1 MMPAPLNPEVL
12 IVARESRG
20 CTQKELADAA
30 GVTQG
35 LISKAERGVA
45 ELSPA
50 HIAAIAEWL
59 DYPSRLFHEG
69 GRVREVGSA
78 CLYHRKRKTLPAK
91 KLRKVD
97 ARMYIRNLNVINLLD
112 GLDIEGD
119 RMFHT
124 MDPDEYGGDPTE
136 VARALRAA
144 WRVPSGPIPNLTT
157 LIESAGGIVLTED
170 FGHRKLF
177 GMSCWTKGG
186 HPLFFLN
193 AAASTDELRW
203 TMAHELGHLTMH
215 ATPPAG
221 DPEKEADDFA
231 GEFLAPAALFLADTR
246 RLTFDRLP
254 QLKSYWGLS
263 MKGIIKRAQTIGAID
278 PKTATRLYKQHS
290 ARGYNSAEPYPLK
303 AEPPTLVSAAINVH
317 LQDHGYTRDELAEAA
332 LLTPQE
338 FSRDFLGDA
347 AYVGV
352 SKSPDRSDQDNVF
365 SLADRRGS
373 TDPSIA

>member
-1 MMPAPLNPEVL
+1 MSSAPLNPEVL
-12 IVARESRG
+12 IVARQSRG
-20 CTQKELADAA
+20 CTQEELADAA

-35 LISKAERGVA
+35 LISKAQRGVA
-45 ELSPA
+45 TLSP
-50 HIAAIAEWL
+50 HHVAAIA
-59 DYPSRLFHEG
+59 DYLGYPERMFYEG

-91 KLRKVD
+91 VLKKVN
-97 ARMYIRNLNVINLLD
+97 ARMFIRNMNVINLLD

-124 MDPDEYGGDPTE
+124 MDPDEYGNDPVE

-144 WRVPSGPIPNLTT
+144 WRVPDGPIPNLTA
-157 LIESAGGIVLTED
+157 LIESAGGIVLMED

-177 GMSCWTKGG
+177 GMSCWTTQG

-193 AAASTDELRW
+193 SAVPTDDLRW

-215 ATPPAG
+215 GSPPDG
-221 DPEKEADDFA
+221 DIEDQADAFA
-231 GEFLAPAALFLADTR
+231 GEFLAPVAYFKADAR

-254 QLKSYWGLS
+254 QLKTYWGLS
-263 MKGIIKRAQTIGAID
+263 MKGVIRRAKAVGALD

-303 AEPPTLVSAAINVH
+303 PEPPTLVNAAIKVH
-317 LQDHGYTRDELAEAA
+317 LEEHGYTRDELAEAA
-332 LLTPQE
+332 LLTTQE
-338 FSRDFLGDA
+338 FSRDFLGEA
-347 AYVGV
+347 A
-352 SKSPDRSDQDNVF
+352 SIQHKDLKPNNVF
-365 SLADRRGS
+365 SLADKRRT